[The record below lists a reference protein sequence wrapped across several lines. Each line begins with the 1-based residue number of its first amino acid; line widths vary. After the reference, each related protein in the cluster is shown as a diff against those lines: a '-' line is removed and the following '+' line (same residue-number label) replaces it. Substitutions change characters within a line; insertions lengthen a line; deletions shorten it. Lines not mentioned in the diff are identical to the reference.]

1 MVNIVSLVFVAIFS
15 LIFIFIGFY
24 YRHRKHPEE
33 FFMASRKAGLLRVVS
48 SIVTL
53 LGAGE
58 IVTLTA
64 FAYIYGYYGIS
75 VFIGVLAG
83 CLFMSVLVPRIR
95 ANFSDYKPYL
105 HTDYL
110 RRFLGVGS
118 EKISIILSL
127 IAVTSLLMIQLVV
140 GGSLISTLTGLSYT
154 YSVMIIGL
162 VIAIYLMLGGF
173 NSVLTTSTIQ
183 ALSLTVLLILLLIFY
198 NPSDVTITQ
207 LIANAQNIIP
217 PLDFLMLFILGFF
230 AIMGGTDVYQ
240 LIYSANSDKVAKKSI
255 IIAGVAFLILTIL
268 MVTLGLKIHAQLPT
282 ADPNNAFIEF
292 LSSNLPTAISI
303 LLSLLI
309 MTSIFSVADTE
320 LFLSSM
326 LVGRLIFGR
335 RELNKK
341 IGQLLIGIVIV
352 LGVILSLYF
361 NSLVD
366 IYFAL
371 LYVFMI
377 IGSVMIAR
385 LFGRGN
391 DIIASISMVLSLA
404 ILIFLASTGKL
415 TGLYPLLSLV
425 PSALNFFLP
434 AKKSKDV
441 QA

>member
-1 MVNIVSLVFVAIFS
+1 MVKIEPLVFVAIFS

-33 FFMASRKAGLLRVVS
+33 FFMAGRKVGLLKVVS

-75 VFIGVLAG
+75 IFIGVLAG

-95 ANFSDYKPYL
+95 DNVDNYKPYL

-140 GGSLISTLTGLSYT
+140 GGSLISTLTGLSYS
-154 YSVMIIGL
+154 YSVIIIGL

-183 ALSLTVLLILLLIFY
+183 ALCLTVLLILLLIFY
-198 NPSDVTITQ
+198 NPSDVTIAQ
-207 LIANAQNIIP
+207 LITNAQNIIP
-217 PLDFLMLFILGFF
+217 PLDFFMLFILGFF

-240 LIYSANSDKVAKKSI
+240 LIYSAKSDKVAKKSI
-255 IIAGVAFLILTIL
+255 IIAGFAFLILTIL

-292 LSSNLPTAISI
+292 LSGNLPTTIGI

-309 MTSIFSVADTE
+309 MTSIFSVSDTE
-320 LFLSSM
+320 LFLSSI
-326 LVGRLIFGR
+326 LVGRLVFGKK
-335 RELNKK
+335 ELNKK
-341 IGQLLIGIVIV
+341 VGQLLIGIVII
-352 LGVILSLYF
+352 LGIVLSLYF
-361 NSLVD
+361 SSLVD

-377 IGSVMIAR
+377 IGSIMIAR

-391 DIIASISMVLSLA
+391 DIVASISMILSLV
-404 ILIFLASTGKL
+404 ILIFFALTDKL
-415 TGLYPLLSLV
+415 IGLYPLMSLI
-425 PSALNFFLP
+425 PSAINFFVP
-434 AKKSKDV
+434 AKKLNLIS
-441 QA
+441 